1 MGETGSQSSRSSG
14 SSQTTVSLAK
24 HNRLHTQLQ
33 SYGPLMHWLQVMD
46 RRCYDDL
53 LKVYT
58 ASIGKLY
65 ERDMR
70 QFFDEARTKIMGL
83 RDKKRNKIT
92 TILSLIVI
100 LI

>member
-1 MGETGSQSSRSSG
+1 
-14 SSQTTVSLAK
+14 
-24 HNRLHTQLQ
+24 
-33 SYGPLMHWLQVMD
+33 MD

-58 ASIGKLY
+58 SSIGKLY

-83 RDKKRNKIT
+83 RDKKRNKI
-92 TILSLIVI
+92 LCCP
-100 LI
+100 